1 MIITTSA
8 STVTTVTYLSLY
20 DLENYKKQFQSFW
33 IPFMEQFIPAT
44 TIWVAGERW
53 CNEVCTIINPCDYDF
68 ELVEAEVSIQEIP
81 PGFFPAPPR
90 SYTNS
95 GFVGLVATTNTNT
108 NLPSGTATATQPT
121 SSSTITPVVDLGL
134 TTTTPI
140 VRTVAQA
147 SIDIAAYRNRFTAP
161 TIETIIL

>member
-68 ELVEAEVSIQEIP
+68 ELVEAEVSIQEVP
-81 PGFFPAPPR
+81 TGFFP
-90 SYTNS
+90 SGLTNS
-95 GFVGLVATTNTNT
+95 LGFSSPVLSPITNI
-108 NLPSGTATATQPT
+108 NLPSGTATAIQPT
-121 SSSTITPVVDLGL
+121 NPQNVVPVVDLGL
-134 TTTTPI
+134 VELTPI
-140 VRTVAQA
+140 VRTVAEA